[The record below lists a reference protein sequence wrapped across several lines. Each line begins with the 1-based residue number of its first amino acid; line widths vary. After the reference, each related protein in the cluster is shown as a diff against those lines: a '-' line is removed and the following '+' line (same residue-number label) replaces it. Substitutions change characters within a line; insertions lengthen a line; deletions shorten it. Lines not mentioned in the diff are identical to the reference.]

1 MPIVNAYVWQGWGK
15 DNAKTLIGGITQVF
29 VDMGVPPYA
38 VEVLV
43 HEVEK
48 THWGIQGGP
57 ASERQELKDW
67 QVGDTKL

>member
-1 MPIVNAYVWQGWGK
+1 
-15 DNAKTLIGGITQVF
+15 
-29 VDMGVPPYA
+29 

-57 ASERQELKDW
+57 ASEREELKDW
-67 QVGDTKL
+67 KVGDTKL